1 MAISV
6 TPSCPVLIET
16 QDKHMR
22 TMRTLDWILH
32 CADLCSIRVLSKS
45 NKTSSYDSMLCFDI
59 SFDDN
64 YQLIGSKSNKT
75 SSYDLMPFFRK
86 PHEKTEMAWLVIIIF
101 LFLLPSGVSGKDW
114 PGLAIGLWSI
124 FVSFRCSDAN
134 QTPEKN
140 LRENSRS
147 IYKTSC
153 FVAGIL
159 KSPDSIGEQNY
170 CNEVPWMCMGQLG
183 DSVDGELRLPAEM
196 TPAVT

>member
-1 MAISV
+1 M
-6 TPSCPVLIET
+6 
-16 QDKHMR
+16 QYQG
-22 TMRTLDWILH
+22 
-32 CADLCSIRVLSKS
+32 LSKS
-45 NKTSSYDSMLCFDI
+45 NKTSSYDSTLCFDI

-114 PGLAIGLWSI
+114 PGLVIGLWSI

-159 KSPDSIGEQNY
+159 KSPDR
-170 CNEVPWMCMGQLG
+170 LG
-183 DSVDGELRLPAEM
+183 SKTTATKFRGCAWANWVIVLTVNSVFPAEM